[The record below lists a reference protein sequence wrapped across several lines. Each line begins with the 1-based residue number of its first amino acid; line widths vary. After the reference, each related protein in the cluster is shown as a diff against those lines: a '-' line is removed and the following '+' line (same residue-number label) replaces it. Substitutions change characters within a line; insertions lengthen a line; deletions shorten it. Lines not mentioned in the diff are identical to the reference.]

1 MPAPRTDH
9 ELFSHL
15 GPRLEALLHL
25 YRTPLSVIADLLGC
39 KESFVSHLLDG
50 RRLLPA
56 DKLPILA
63 SFLKVTPEQL
73 LGLEEIKKTR
83 TLKLPKLKKLN
94 HYSPPGLKKFNNL
107 FSPNV

>member
-1 MPAPRTDH
+1 MPAPRTDT

-25 YRTPLSVIADLLGC
+25 YRTPLSVIAELLNC

-56 DKLPILA
+56 DKLPTLA
-63 SFLKVTPEQL
+63 AFLKVTPEQL
-73 LGLEEIKKTR
+73 LGLEAIKKTR
-83 TLKLPKLKKLN
+83 TLKLPKIKNINRYAPPALKI
-94 HYSPPGLKKFNNL
+94 LKDL
-107 FSPNV
+107 V

>member
-1 MPAPRTDH
+1 MPAPRTDS

-25 YRTPLSVIADLLGC
+25 YRTPLSVIAELLNC

-56 DKLPILA
+56 DKLPTLA
-63 SFLKVTPEQL
+63 AFLKVTPEQL
-73 LGLEEIKKTR
+73 LGLEAIKKTR
-83 TLKLPKLKKLN
+83 TLKLPKIKNINRYAPPALKI
-94 HYSPPGLKKFNNL
+94 LKSL
-107 FSPNV
+107 I

>member
-25 YRTPLSVIADLLGC
+25 YRTPHSVIADLLGC
-39 KESFVSHLLDG
+39 KESFVSHIVDG
-50 RRLLPA
+50 RRLLPTC
-56 DKLPILA
+56 KLPILA
-63 SFLKVTPEQL
+63 NFLKVTPEQL

-83 TLKLPKLKKLN
+83 TLKLPKLKNIN
-94 HYSPPGLKKFNNL
+94 HYTPPVLKKYSNL
-107 FSPNV
+107 F

>member
-25 YRTPLSVIADLLGC
+25 YHIPYSTIAELLNC
-39 KESFVSHLLDG
+39 KECFISHLTDG
-50 RRLLPA
+50 RKLLPA

-63 SFLKVTPEQL
+63 NFLKVTPNQL

-83 TLKLPKLKKLN
+83 TLRLPKIKN
-94 HYSPPGLKKFNNL
+94 INRYAPPILTKFKNL
-107 FSPNV
+107 F